1 MSPLGNTH
9 NSGFIHN
16 MQVLETN
23 VHKQNGEMDCGVYS
37 SEKEQSRKTTHI
49 HNVDEYYQDGM
60 DTVANPAKHREY
72 MLSVLSHK
80 VR

>member
-49 HNVDEYYQDGM
+49 HNVDEYYQDEW
-60 DTVANPAKHREY
+60 TPWLTQPSTESTCC
-72 MLSVLSHK
+72 LFSVI
-80 VR
+80 R